1 MNDPLHDERF
11 IVSALSQGKLYLKAY
26 LSSIEAERY
35 AENLRG
41 EVKFNKEPEYERVIV
56 INVLTGAITGDGFTV
71 SGLVSA

>member
-1 MNDPLHDERF
+1 MKDAIHDERF

-26 LSSIEAERY
+26 LSPIEAERY

-41 EVKFNKEPEYERVIV
+41 EVKFNKEPQYEQVIV
-56 INVLTGAITGDGFTV
+56 INTRTGAITGDGFTV